1 MGLLGAAGLAPLLAG
16 LGVGTLAAGPTVAWL
31 TNMGMNALAGWL
43 GNLAAEGLR
52 APLAPAAPDAPPDP
66 AWVAD
71 VGQRLD
77 TAAAADVAL
86 AAELAR
92 LLVAID
98 AVPGA
103 LESIARSLARR
114 ALSSWPST
122 TSCGSSRPR
131 RQWKHNLAMPNWKH
145 NLATRPGYASNHSE
159 ALNAGYVNLDEDR
172 DRIPCESLPAT

>member
-1 MGLLGAAGLAPLLAG
+1 MTPADLNASTARAGVRRARWPALLAGAGGAVSVGLLGAAGLAPLLAG

-31 TNMGMNALAGWL
+31 TSMGMNALAGWL

-52 APLAPAAPDAPPDP
+52 APRTPAAPDAPPDP

-77 TAAAADVAL
+77 TAAANDVAL

-103 LESIARSLARR
+103 LESIAEELGAQRAVILAQYDF
-114 ALSSWPST
+114 L
-122 TSCGSSRPR
+122 
-131 RQWKHNLAMPNWKH
+131 RQLQA
-145 NLATRPGYASNHSE
+145 E
-159 ALNAGYVNLDEDR
+159 AAVE
-172 DRIPCESLPAT
+172 A